1 MINSGFMIFCL
12 QVRDFREIN
21 SPSCLCFYVF
31 HAAFD
36 LRSLFDYVN
45 LFQSTMKLSLVL
57 SAFCLLT
64 TGKKK
69 ITIHKPLKKILL
81 EKGRQ
86 NLFLKRV

>member
-1 MINSGFMIFCL
+1 MTEFDWSYSYLSHMINSGFMIFCL

-45 LFQSTMKLSLVL
+45 LFQSTMKQSLVL

-64 TGKKK
+64 TGKKQLQY
-69 ITIHKPLKKILL
+69 I
-81 EKGRQ
+81 
-86 NLFLKRV
+86 NL